1 MDPITVGA
9 GVASGMAMFR
19 EVSNHLRTA
28 EKVGGHAL
36 KVMKNGSLIDIA
48 AAARVE
54 PLLII
59 DADCMNVDFLNDII
73 TSMHTQF
80 AGYYLQA
87 VNLLTT
93 INGVSIANK
102 LAPLN
107 PNRGGMA
114 FETMGWRYAEES
126 YRHRLPTTHNK
137 RAMAMEQAQLA
148 PPVGG
153 IPKGPS
159 GMEAELGKD
168 GNDLKE
174 VSNLSTG
181 KMYSVKITEEGK
193 TAMVPISIRV
203 MANTMPTRSV
213 VSLLTIKDGAD
224 MSLKERWY
232 GWRAN
237 RLGIMD
243 LLTTRDLLAKSR
255 EALAK
260 DRDGVYASIVN
271 RENGN
276 KMKGLFSGQPSLATA
291 SNLAII
297 SSDTADL
304 VELKLHGRVRD
315 LRTRQAMFENTNLM
329 ILAVVDKMSER
340 VTFYYRG
347 MHDSTTV
354 SDKALRSSN
363 KGGGSDVMD
372 IMKAFLAGS
381 NPNI

>member
-9 GVASGMAMFR
+9 TAAGALSMFR

-28 EKVGGHAL
+28 EKVGGHAM
-36 KVMKNGSLIDIA
+36 KVLKNGSLIDIA
-48 AAARVE
+48 KSAQVE
-54 PLLII
+54 PLLIV

-114 FETMGWRYAEES
+114 FESRNWRYAEES

-137 RAMAMEQAQLA
+137 RAMAMEQANLL
-148 PPVGG
+148 PPVAGA
-153 IPKGPS
+153 PKAAN
-159 GMEAELGKD
+159 GMETDFGD
-168 GNDLKE
+168 HTSGLKE

-203 MANTMPTRSV
+203 LVNTMPTRSL
-213 VSLLTIKDGAD
+213 VSMLTLKDGID
-224 MSLKERWY
+224 MNMKERYY

-237 RLGIMD
+237 RLGIID
-243 LLTTRDLLAKSR
+243 LLTTRDLLAKNR

-271 RENGN
+271 RENSN

-297 SSDTADL
+297 SSDTADMI
-304 VELKLHGRVRD
+304 ELKLHGRVRD
-315 LRTRQAMFENTNLM
+315 LRTRQVMFDNTNLM
-329 ILAVVDKMSER
+329 ILAIVDKMSER

-347 MHDSTTV
+347 MHESTTV

-381 NPNI
+381 TPNI

>member
-1 MDPITVGA
+1 MDPISVGA
-9 GVASGMAMFR
+9 GVAGGLSMFR

-28 EKVGGHAL
+28 EKVGSHAMNVL
-36 KVMKNGSLIDIA
+36 KNGSLIDIA
-48 AAARVE
+48 ATARVE
-54 PLLII
+54 PLLIV

-73 TSMHTQF
+73 TSLHTQF
-80 AGYYLQA
+80 SGYYLQA

-107 PNRGGMA
+107 PNRGGLGMESFA
-114 FETMGWRYAEES
+114 WRYAEES

-137 RAMAMEQAQLA
+137 RAMAMEQAQLVPSTTA
-148 PPVGG
+148 G
-153 IPKGPS
+153 PKGPS
-159 GMEAELGKD
+159 GMDAEFGKD
-168 GNDLKE
+168 TNDLKE

-181 KMYSVKITEEGK
+181 KMFSVKITEEGK
-193 TAMVPISIRV
+193 TAVVPVSIRV
-203 MANTMPTRSV
+203 MVNTMPTRSLV
-213 VSLLTIKDGAD
+213 NMLTLKDGVD
-224 MSLKERWY
+224 MSMKERYY

-237 RLGIMD
+237 RLGVID
-243 LLTTRDLLAKSR
+243 LLTTRDVLGKHR
-255 EALAK
+255 EALMK
-260 DRDGVYASIVN
+260 DRDGVYAQIVN

-276 KMKGLFSGQPSLATA
+276 KMKGLFSGQPSLNTA
-291 SNLAII
+291 SNLAIM

-304 VELKLHGRVRD
+304 IEQKLHGRIRD
-315 LRTRQAMFENTNLM
+315 LRTRQVMFDNTNLM

-347 MHDSTTV
+347 MHESTTV

-363 KGGGSDVMD
+363 KGGGNDVMD

-381 NPNI
+381 TPNI